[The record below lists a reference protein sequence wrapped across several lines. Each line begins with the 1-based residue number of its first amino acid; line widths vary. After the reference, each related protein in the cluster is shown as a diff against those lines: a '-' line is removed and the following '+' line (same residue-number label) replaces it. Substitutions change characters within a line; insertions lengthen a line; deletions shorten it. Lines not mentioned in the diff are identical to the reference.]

1 MKLASLKN
9 GRDGTLIVVDRK
21 MEHAVEV
28 PGIAVTMQKAL
39 ENWFA
44 VEPILRI
51 VSGSINVRGIADT
64 YIKGLSADKLV
75 QHKIINVPLVEKR
88 MKTLSKVLKEGE
100 VSNTFDLDIDKLAAV
115 LPRAPQFVDGS
126 AYLAHVERVR
136 KARGA
141 EMPPSFLTDPL
152 MYQAVSDGFLAPT
165 EPIRVASEDY
175 GIDFESEV
183 GVVVDDVPM
192 GVTPEVAAKHIKLVL
207 LINDVSLRNLIPAEL
222 GKGFGF
228 LQSKPR
234 SALSPIAVTPD
245 ELGDAWKDGKVH
257 LPLVTH
263 LNGKLFG
270 EPNAG
275 VDMQFNFPQLIAHA
289 AKTRPLAAGT
299 IVGSGTI
306 ANQDE
311 SKGSSCLAEKRVLE
325 IIRNGKAV
333 TPFMK
338 FGDHVRIE
346 MFDNNG
352 ASIFGA
358 IEQTVEKCQ

>member
-1 MKLASLKN
+1 MKLASLKS
-9 GRDGTLIVVDRK
+9 GRDGTLIIVDKKLENATR
-21 MEHAVEV
+21 V
-28 PGIAVTMQKAL
+28 PEIAGSLLLAL
-39 ENWFA
+39 ENWPETELKLKAEF
-44 VEPILRI
+44 EILTA
-51 VSGSINVRGIADT
+51 GKA
-64 YIKGLSADKLV
+64 KGVFKAN
-75 QHKIINVPLVEKR
+75 IRE
-88 MKTLSKVLKEGE
+88 
-100 VSNTFDLDIDKLAAV
+100 LAAAM
-115 LPRAPQFVDGS
+115 PRAPQFVDGS

-141 EMPPSFLTDPL
+141 EMPPSFLSDPL
-152 MYQAVSDGFLAPT
+152 MYQAVSDGFLAPS
-165 EPIRVASEDY
+165 EPIQVASEDY

-183 GVVVDDVPM
+183 GVVLDDVPM
-192 GVTPEVAAKHIKLVL
+192 GVAPEAAAKHIKLIL

-245 ELGDAWKDGKVH
+245 ELGDAWKDGKVQ

-299 IVGSGTI
+299 IVGSGTV
-306 ANQDE
+306 ANRDE
-311 SKGSSCLAEKRVLE
+311 SKGSSCLAEQRVLE
-325 IIRNGKAV
+325 IIKTGKAV

-338 FGDHVRIE
+338 FGDQVKIE
-346 MFDNNG
+346 MFDGNG

-358 IEQTVEKCQ
+358 IDQVVEKYK